1 MFDQSKKDERGFVT
15 NLVMEDLFTA
25 VESKTGD
32 KITGAVL
39 DDTGKYSVG
48 STYLSGTDNAGGTW
62 TYTVNSVQV
71 AVSPLQNPAYNG
83 YIYDATYYDHDLNT
97 TFNTNV
103 GAKGYAGISPQNVS
117 GKSYFGSDNDSVSI
131 NGKSYK
137 IGYLYVVPD
146 PVLAVP
152 TPIISQLSV
161 IHHDQS
167 FAASSLF
174 TASDPDAIATFGL
187 WNTGNGGGHFVLNG
201 VAQGT
206 NQEIDVTAA
215 QLSRAELPVRLRYR
229 HAVGARQRRHAVE
242 RLVEQLHRD
251 RAGRH
256 PAGGD
261 GCESHGG
268 ARAELR
274 GVGPVHGERP

>member
-1 MFDQSKKDERGFVT
+1 MFDKSKKEERGFVT

-48 STYLSGTDNAGGTW
+48 STYQSGTDNAGGTW

-83 YIYDATYYDHDLNT
+83 CIYDATYYDHDLNT

-117 GKSYFGSDNDSVSI
+117 GKSYFGSDNDSVTI

-137 IGYLYVVPD
+137 IGYLYVVTD

-167 FAASSLF
+167 FAASG
-174 TASDPDAIATFGL
+174 I
-187 WNTGNGGGHFVLNG
+187 
-201 VAQGT
+201 
-206 NQEIDVTAA
+206 
-215 QLSRAELPVRLRYR
+215 
-229 HAVGARQRRHAVE
+229 
-242 RLVEQLHRD
+242 
-251 RAGRH
+251 
-256 PAGGD
+256 
-261 GCESHGG
+261 
-268 ARAELR
+268 
-274 GVGPVHGERP
+274 HGERS

>member
-1 MFDQSKKDERGFVT
+1 MFDKSKPDERGFVT
-15 NLVMEDLFTA
+15 NLVMEDFFTA

-48 STYLSGTDNAGGTW
+48 STYQSGTDNAGGTW

-117 GKSYFGSDNDSVSI
+117 GKSYFGSDNDSVTI

-174 TASDPDAIATFGL
+174 TASDPDAIATFGF
-187 WNTGNGGGHFVLNG
+187 WDTGIGGGHFVL
-201 VAQGT
+201 
-206 NQEIDVTAA
+206 
-215 QLSRAELPVRLRYR
+215 
-229 HAVGARQRRHAVE
+229 E
-242 RLVEQLHRD
+242 R
-251 RAGRH
+251 
-256 PAGGD
+256 
-261 GCESHGG
+261 GG
-268 ARAELR
+268 AREQPGDRRHR
-274 GVGPVHGERP
+274 GAALTS